1 MKGID
6 KTYFILILLISI
18 PIGYLILPK
27 CYEQFS
33 DLITFLSILIGFQIT
48 AISILFNSRIV
59 NVLYDNKNKS
69 YITELHRLKA
79 YFKYAINYE
88 LISVV
93 LLLTF
98 PKEFPLSIFNHQIM
112 FYKSYFV
119 LPIILGSI
127 FCFLK
132 ISNEFFRIF
141 ILPRNEK

>member
-6 KTYFILILLISI
+6 KTYFILILLLSI

-27 CYEQFS
+27 YYGQFS

-69 YITELHRLKA
+69 YKTELHRLKS

-98 PKEFPLSIFNHQIM
+98 PKEFSFSIFDYQLI

-119 LPIILGSI
+119 LPIILCSI